1 MIDDHYIELL
11 LKCYIYLQSTI
22 ESKVV
27 CANQTR
33 DVEYD
38 LDIFKQTLITS
49 ELAIE
54 LVTREM
60 LIFRCYQVNSKEFK
74 CLLQWWAK
82 HEVMFFTIGFLA

>member
-1 MIDDHYIELL
+1 ML
-11 LKCYIYLQSTI
+11 LKCYHYLQSMV

-33 DVEYD
+33 DAESD
-38 LDIFKQTLITS
+38 LDIFEQIPITS

-60 LIFRCYQVNSKEFK
+60 LIFRCYQVNSKEIK
-74 CLLQWWAK
+74 CPLQWWAK
-82 HEVMFFTIGFLA
+82 HEAMLFTIGFLA